1 MVQSNRL
8 CSLKNEGH
16 GVVFSVG
23 GCAGMEAWECVF
35 VDERRSGQ
43 NKDRKCFL
51 GNKESS
57 GVCVGVGARECGFVF
72 VLVVYPRG
80 SVCVCGWVGGV
91 CCTLGPHD
99 HTHETMTQED
109 LRWTEV
115 QAPLLLYFRVRT

>member
-57 GVCVGVGARECGFVF
+57 GVCVGVGPRECGCGWCI
-72 VLVVYPRG
+72 RAG
-80 SVCVCGWVGGV
+80 VCVCVGGWVV
-91 CCTLGPHD
+91 YAAHLGHMTT
-99 HTHETMTQED
+99 HTK
-109 LRWTEV
+109 
-115 QAPLLLYFRVRT
+115 P